1 MSLGRKITTK
11 KWLAG
16 GRRGIAL
23 VGLLTLAYLVI
34 FFCWLARIKL
44 PNAPAAKL
52 PHLLLVMLRHWLV
65 GARWRILPAGA
76 LLLAV
81 MAASAGGTYGGG
93 LTITASTN
101 SLEVSP
107 GSSATYTLG
116 WEGNPLSLNGVECG
130 DFLLVH
136 IFGGAYLNYLEF
148 DHTNHGIELIDENDD
163 GDCDDEGE
171 VRWDDFWGNSVT
183 VSVAA
188 DAPGNAI
195 IGISYVVKKNHRRVV
210 SPNSVMR
217 IRVSGVVPPTPI
229 PTPRPPV
236 PPQQSDPPPQETD
249 NPPQQPENA
258 NTPQNT
264 GGNVPGTAPSPGG
277 SSGGGG
283 GSSGSGGGGGSG
295 SGSRSALACAP
306 RPPADSAIRN
316 LVGSTAAATAWEVAN
331 DRLWLERKDLPNT
344 TIELGIGWFAH
355 DASSQVIIGL
365 VGSNANGAM
374 GIIRDQILG
383 QTYTIVRHEGDDCVV
398 RRWVAPY
405 DHLVYQIPW
414 ATVNSLYSV
423 PVEVVSAIP
432 LDHRHPEPNML
443 VRRFDGSDVRIFAF
457 DASLQQWRHIPDYPT
472 FQAMGFYWCDVTSAD
487 ATFFERMNEGPPY
500 PSSGTELQKDYPNC
514 HNKKP

>member
-1 MSLGRKITTK
+1 MNTTRR
-11 KWLAG
+11 WLAG
-16 GRRGIAL
+16 IRRCLAL
-23 VGLLTLAYLVI
+23 AGLLTLAYLVI
-34 FFCWLARIKL
+34 FCCRLARIKL
-44 PNAPAAKL
+44 PNVPAQRLAPT
-52 PHLLLVMLRHWLV
+52 LLALMWDWLA
-65 GARWRILPAGA
+65 GIKWRIIPAGA

-81 MAASAGGTYGGG
+81 MAASVG
-93 LTITASTN
+93 STQGDSHI
-101 SLEVSP
+101 SLSGSP
-107 GSSATYTLG
+107 GNMEISPGETKTYSVELS
-116 WEGNPLSLNGVECG
+116 GNPVDNDSVECG
-130 DFLLVH
+130 DFLSVH
-136 IFGGAYLNYLEF
+136 IADGYFLSHLDIDRHSFGYDTDPN
-148 DHTNHGIELIDENDD
+148 DDEN
-163 GDCDDEGE
+163 CDDHGWS
-171 VRWDDFWGNSVT
+171 RGNSTSVT
-183 VSVAA
+183 VTG
-188 DAPGNAI
+188 DAPGNARI
-195 IGISYVVKKNHRRVV
+195 NIAYVVRNQSKKFRPRVYSSRTLV
-210 SPNSVMR
+210 S
-217 IRVSGVVPPTPI
+217 IRVTGVVPQTPTPI

-236 PPQQSDPPPQETD
+236 SPQQSDPPPQ
-249 NPPQQPENA
+249 QPENS

-277 SSGGGG
+277 SSGGSG
-283 GSSGSGGGGGSG
+283 GSSGG

-365 VGSNANGAM
+365 VGSNANGAV

-414 ATVNSLYSV
+414 DTINSLYSL
-423 PVEVVSAIP
+423 PVQVVSAIP

-487 ATFFERMNEGPPY
+487 ATFFERMNEGTPY
-500 PSSGTELQKDYPNC
+500 PSSGTELQEDYPNC
-514 HNKKP
+514 HNKKPQADP

>member
-1 MSLGRKITTK
+1 MNTTRR
-11 KWLAG
+11 WLAG
-16 GRRGIAL
+16 IRRCLAL
-23 VGLLTLAYLVI
+23 AGLLTLAYLVI
-34 FFCWLARIKL
+34 FCCWLARIKL
-44 PNAPAAKL
+44 PNVPAQRLAPT
-52 PHLLLVMLRHWLV
+52 LLALMWDWLA
-65 GARWRILPAGA
+65 GIKWRIIPAGA

-81 MAASAGGTYGGG
+81 MAASAGSTMGGSG
-93 LTITASTN
+93 VSVI
-101 SLEVSP
+101 VSP
-107 GSSATYTLG
+107 STVEISPGEGGEFTLKLSANPATLD
-116 WEGNPLSLNGVECG
+116 GVECG
-130 DFLLVH
+130 DTVAAVVSSGHF
-136 IFGGAYLNYLEF
+136 LEF
-148 DHTNHGIELIDENDD
+148 FDLEPQYHSFSTGSLDSNDNCVG
-163 GDCDDEGE
+163 GD
-171 VRWDDFWGNSVT
+171 WGTAKT
-183 VSVAA
+183 VSATVAD
-188 DAPGNAI
+188 DASGNASVG
-195 IGISYVVKKNHRRVV
+195 IGFKLKRGLKTLSASTGHV
-210 SPNSVMR
+210 R
-217 IRVSGVVPPTPI
+217 IRVAGVVPQTPT
-229 PTPRPPV
+229 PTPRPPD
-236 PPQQSDPPPQETD
+236 PPQQPDPPPQKTD
-249 NPPQQPENA
+249 NPSQQPKNS

-283 GSSGSGGGGGSG
+283 GGGGGSG
-295 SGSRSALACAP
+295 GGSGLACAP
-306 RPPADSAIRN
+306 RPPADSTFRN
-316 LVGSTAAATAWEVAN
+316 LVGSTVAATAWEVPG

-365 VGSNANGAM
+365 VGSNANGAV

-414 ATVNSLYSV
+414 ETINSLYSL

>member
-1 MSLGRKITTK
+1 MSLGRKTTTK

-16 GRRGIAL
+16 GRRGIVL

-34 FFCWLARIKL
+34 FCCWLARIKL
-44 PNAPAAKL
+44 PNVPAQTL
-52 PHLLLVMLRHWLV
+52 PRTLLVMLRNWLV

-81 MAASAGGTYGGG
+81 MAASAGSTYGGG

-107 GSSATYTLG
+107 GTTATYTLG
-116 WEGNPLSLNGVECG
+116 WDGDPLSLDGVECG

-136 IFGGAYLNYLEF
+136 IFGGGYLNYLEF
-148 DHTNHGIELIDENDD
+148 DHTNHGIEMVDENDD
-163 GDCDDEGE
+163 GDCTDAGE
-171 VRWDDFWGNSVT
+171 VRWDKFWGNSVT
-183 VSVAA
+183 VSVAE
-188 DAPGNAI
+188 DAPGSTSTS
-195 IGISYVVKKNHRRVV
+195 ISYVVKKNFRRVV
-210 SPNSVMR
+210 SPRTVIRISVT
-217 IRVSGVVPPTPI
+217 GVVPRTPTPS

-236 PPQQSDPPPQETD
+236 PPQQSDPPAQTNSPSTQSNSPSSSD
-249 NPPQQPENA
+249 
-258 NTPQNT
+258 
-264 GGNVPGTAPSPGG
+264 GNVPGTAPSPGG
-277 SSGGGG
+277 SSG
-283 GSSGSGGGGGSG
+283 SGGGGSG

-374 GIIRDQILG
+374 GIIRDQTLG

-414 ATVNSLYSV
+414 TTINSLYSV

-472 FQAMGFYWCDVTSAD
+472 FQAMGFFWCDVTSAD
-487 ATFFERMNEGPPY
+487 ATFFERMVTGAPY
-500 PSSGTELQKDYPNC
+500 PSSGTELQEDYPNC
-514 HNKKP
+514 HNKKPQPNP

>member
-1 MSLGRKITTK
+1 MDSTK
-11 KWLAG
+11 TWLAG
-16 GRRGIAL
+16 IRRGIAL

-44 PNAPAAKL
+44 PNVPAQRLAPT
-52 PHLLLVMLRHWLV
+52 LLALLWDWLA
-65 GARWRILPAGA
+65 GIKWRIVPAGA
-76 LLLAV
+76 LLVAA
-81 MAASAGGTYGGG
+81 MAASAG
-93 LTITASTN
+93 STMGDSHI
-101 SLEVSP
+101 SLSGSP
-107 GSSATYTLG
+107 GSMEISPGETKTYSVNLG
-116 WEGNPLSLNGVECG
+116 GNPVDNDSVECG
-130 DFLLVH
+130 DYLSVRIAHGYFLSHLDIDRH
-136 IFGGAYLNYLEF
+136 SFGY
-148 DHTNHGIELIDENDD
+148 DTDPNDD
-163 GDCDDEGE
+163 GECDDHG
-171 VRWDDFWGNSVT
+171 WDSIGNSTSVT
-183 VSVAA
+183 VTG

-195 IGISYVVKKNHRRVV
+195 MNIAYVVKNLSKKYRPKVHSSRTLV
-210 SPNSVMR
+210 R
-217 IRVSGVVPPTPI
+217 IRVTGVVPQTPTPT
-229 PTPRPPV
+229 PTPPPPPTPV
-236 PPQQSDPPPQETD
+236 PDPPQQPDPPPQQPDNPPQQSD
-249 NPPQQPENA
+249 NS
-258 NTPQNT
+258 NTPQNS

-283 GSSGSGGGGGSG
+283 GGGGSG
-295 SGSRSALACAP
+295 SSSRSDLACAP

-316 LVGSTAAATAWEVAN
+316 LVGSTAAATAWEVAG

-365 VGSNANGAM
+365 VGGNANGAM

-383 QTYTIVRHEGDDCVV
+383 QTYTIVRHAGDDCVV

-414 ATVNSLYSV
+414 ETINSLYSV

-472 FQAMGFYWCDVTSAD
+472 FQAMGFFWCDVTSAD

-500 PSSGTELQKDYPNC
+500 PSSGTELQEDYPNC